1 VNLLVTG
8 SAGFI
13 GSAFVRMLLG
23 KPLSHFKGLPK
34 ISDADRIVSLD
45 LLTYAGTLEN
55 LKPIESD
62 SRHQFVKGDIADPK
76 LVRDLVREY
85 RIDTIVNFAAESHV
99 DRSIAGAGPFV
110 HTNVLGTVNLLDITR
125 ENNLRFVQ
133 VSTDEVYGSLGE
145 TGTFVETTPL
155 APNSPYSASKAAAD
169 CFVRSYHETHKIWC
183 VTTRCSN
190 NYGPYQFPEKFL
202 PLSITNLMRNKK
214 IPLYGTGKN
223 IRDWLHVEDHCEG
236 IWLALTKGKSGEIYN
251 FGGFGEK
258 KNIDVAYEVLAAF
271 SRKPDEGLDFVADR
285 KGHDWRY
292 SMDST
297 KAQTELGWKPRWSF
311 EDGLKSTLDWYK
323 SNTQWW
329 ESKIPRR

>member
-1 VNLLVTG
+1 MSSSV
-8 SAGFI
+8 
-13 GSAFVRMLLG
+13 
-23 KPLSHFKGLPK
+23 LPQV
-34 ISDADRIVSLD
+34 SQGDRIVSLD

-62 SRHQFVKGDIADPK
+62 PRHQFVKGDIADPK

-110 HTNVLGTVNLLDITR
+110 HTNVLGTVNLLDISR
-125 ENNLRFVQ
+125 ENNLKFVQ

-145 TGTFVETTPL
+145 TGTFIETTPL

-297 KAQTELGWKPRWSF
+297 KAQNELGWKPRWSF

-323 SNTQWW
+323 SNIAWW